1 MPAPLN
7 AALCLVTQNQL
18 VASFLCILGFLI
30 LVLSASWLRLA
41 LFSGLQFVG
50 AKNSESCLIKAQC
63 ICESNK
69 ASLFQ
74 SFNSSFRLLTLKL
87 KIIRIKFMS

>member
-1 MPAPLN
+1 M
-7 AALCLVTQNQL
+7 
-18 VASFLCILGFLI
+18 
-30 LVLSASWLRLA
+30 SASWLQWA
-41 LFSGLQFVG
+41 LFSGLQFLG

-74 SFNSSFRLLTLKL
+74 SLSTSFRFLTLKL
-87 KIIRIKFMS
+87 NISTIKFMS

>member
-1 MPAPLN
+1 M
-7 AALCLVTQNQL
+7 

-50 AKNSESCLIKAQC
+50 AKNSESCLIKVQC
-63 ICESNK
+63 VCESNK
-69 ASLFQ
+69 ASWFQ
-74 SFNSSFRLLTLKL
+74 SLSSSFRFVTLKL

>member
-1 MPAPLN
+1 M
-7 AALCLVTQNQL
+7 
-18 VASFLCILGFLI
+18 VASFLCIFGFLI
-30 LVLSASWLRLA
+30 LVLSASWLQWA
-41 LFSGLQFVG
+41 LFSGLQFLG

-74 SFNSSFRLLTLKL
+74 SLSTSFRFLTLKL
-87 KIIRIKFMS
+87 NISTIKFMS